1 MPTVL
6 VARAAVSLRALDTN
20 STCAKKRAQ
29 K

>member
-1 MPTVL
+1 MLTEL
-6 VARAAVSLRALDTN
+6 AARAAVSLRALDTN